1 MDMSRCA
8 SMSGLTEHVC
18 EWVWMSMYFTND
30 CVLDFLTVLKCEG
43 KCIFSKQHALPF
55 GTKCSERKGK
65 NKPIVGNSNKTFWG
79 YIWRHS
85 PLWNEVE
92 DFFGRFLTWTKSKC
106 AQRMMQPRGK
116 CWNCDCILIY
126 RRNDLQLHLALQ
138 NCTWFHANSSSNT
151 IACNQFGVRMEG
163 AINKIQFR
171 AYLDSTTTSGAS
183 IKPSSDSPQLLSSI
197 LFFSPQKIH
206 SSKS

>member
-1 MDMSRCA
+1 MCEYEWPDWACVWV
-8 SMSGLTEHVC
+8 SMNVDVFYQRLCTRFFDSSKMWRQLHFFKT
-18 EWVWMSMYFTND
+18 T
-30 CVLDFLTVLKCEG
+30 CVTILC
-43 KCIFSKQHALPF
+43 
-55 GTKCSERKGK
+55 TKCSERKGK

-85 PLWNEVE
+85 SLWNEVE

-163 AINKIQFR
+163 AIN
-171 AYLDSTTTSGAS
+171 
-183 IKPSSDSPQLLSSI
+183 
-197 LFFSPQKIH
+197 
-206 SSKS
+206 